1 MPDSFEKG
9 LKVRKEVLGA
19 GHVERSMANVSDF
32 NKEIQELVTSWCW
45 GDIWTREGIS
55 RRDRSLINLAILTSM
70 NRNHEFKVHV
80 KGALTNGVTPE
91 EIKEVLL
98 QTAVYCG
105 VPAAL
110 ESFRNASDV
119 LAEWEKEQDGSSGR
133 A

>member
-1 MPDSFEKG
+1 MTDRFEKG
-9 LKVRKEVLGA
+9 LNVRKDVLGA
-19 GHVERSMANVSDF
+19 EHVARSMANVSEF

-55 RRDRSLINLAILTSM
+55 RRDRSLINLAILTAM

-80 KGALTNGVTPE
+80 KGALTNGCTPE

-110 ESFRNASDV
+110 ESFRNASEV
-119 LAEWEKEQDGSSGR
+119 LAEWEQETDGSSGR